1 MITSQI
7 DLKLNRNQADLLL
20 WCIEQC
26 YIDLSDDEEKDIE
39 SIINDLDEFIKDGD
53 SWQTV
58 H

>member
-7 DLKLNRNQADLLL
+7 NLKLNRNQADLLL

-53 SWQTV
+53 S
-58 H
+58 